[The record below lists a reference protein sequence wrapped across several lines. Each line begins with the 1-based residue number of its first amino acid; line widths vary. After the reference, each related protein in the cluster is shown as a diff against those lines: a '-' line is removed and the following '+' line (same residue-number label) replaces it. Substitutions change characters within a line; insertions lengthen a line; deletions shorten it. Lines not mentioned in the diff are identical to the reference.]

1 MAGKRDYYEIL
12 GVGKDATENEIK
24 KAYRKLAVKYHPDR
38 NPDDKSAGEKFRE
51 ATEAYEILKDPQK
64 KQQYNQFGHAAF
76 DQSAGFGGQAGYG
89 AGFGL
94 DDALESF
101 LRNFGGFGGFED
113 IFGGGRSGGGAS
125 NRGRDLQV
133 KVKLT
138 LREAADGVTKKIK
151 LRKQVSCRECEGTGA
166 AAGSQPVSC
175 SQCGGR
181 GRVRQV
187 RQSIFGQMVQEGI
200 CPNCQGRG
208 RMVEHP
214 CGSCSG
220 TGTVRGE
227 ETIEVRIPAGVAT
240 GNYMELPGR
249 GDSGS
254 QGGPSGD
261 VRVVMDVAEDPV
273 FERHG
278 DDILIDVPVSPVDL
292 MLGAKI
298 ETPTLEGRV
307 ILNIPAGTH
316 THKIFRL
323 RGKGMPRLNRSGKG
337 DQLVRVLS
345 WTVQDLDDSQ
355 KQRLEDLRDDI
366 ASRVPKPGRGLFN

>member
-1 MAGKRDYYEIL
+1 MASKRDYYEVL
-12 GVGKDATENEIK
+12 GVGRDATENEIK

-38 NPDDKSAGEKFRE
+38 NPDDPTAAEHFRE

-64 KQQYNQFGHAAF
+64 RQQFDQFGHAAF
-76 DQSAGFGGQAGYG
+76 DQSAGFGGAQGFG

-113 IFGGGRSGGGAS
+113 IFGGARAGGAPS
-125 NRGRDLQV
+125 TRGRDLQV

-138 LREAADGVTKKIK
+138 LQEAASGATKKIK
-151 LRKQVSCRECEGTGA
+151 LRKQVPCGECDGTGA
-166 AAGSQPVSC
+166 AAGSQPASC
-175 SQCGGR
+175 PQCGGR

-187 RQSIFGQMVQEGI
+187 RQSLFGQMVQEGV
-200 CPNCQGRG
+200 CPRCQGRG
-208 RMVEHP
+208 RIVDHP
-214 CGSCSG
+214 CGACNGSG
-220 TGTVRGE
+220 SIRGE

-240 GNYMELPGR
+240 GNYMELAGR
-249 GDSGS
+249 GDCGV
-254 QGGPSGD
+254 QGGPAGD
-261 VRVVMDVAEDPV
+261 LRVVMEVGEDPV

-292 MLGAKI
+292 MLGTRLEI
-298 ETPTLEGRV
+298 PTLDGRV
-307 ILNIPAGTH
+307 ALKIPAGTH

-323 RGKGMPRLNRSGKG
+323 RGKGMPRLNRGGNG
-337 DQLVRVLS
+337 DQLVRVLA

-355 KQRLEDLRDDI
+355 RRSLEQLRDSLAD
-366 ASRVPKPGRGLFN
+366 RVPEPGRGHFN